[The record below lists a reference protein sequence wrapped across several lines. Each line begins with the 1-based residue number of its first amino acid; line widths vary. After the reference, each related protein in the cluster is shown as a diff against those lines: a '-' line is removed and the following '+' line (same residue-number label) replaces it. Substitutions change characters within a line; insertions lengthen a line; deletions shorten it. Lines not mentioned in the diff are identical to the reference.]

1 MANLLAHEWRIGLKG
16 SQRGTKGIAKGTK
29 KMKKILCLFAIPF
42 VPFCDPFCT
51 FLRSLYVITEW
62 GRGPG
67 GLDGRWTEAYHPL
80 PLERR
85 SLRQN

>member
-1 MANLLAHEWRIGLKG
+1 MANLLAHEWRIGLKDYKEA
-16 SQRGTKGIAKGTK
+16 QKGIAKGTR
-29 KMKKILCLFAIPF
+29 KMKKI
-42 VPFCDPFCT
+42 FCA
-51 FLRSLYVITEW
+51 FLRSLLCLLRSLFVITVL

-85 SLRQN
+85 SPGQT

>member
-1 MANLLAHEWRIGLKG
+1 MANLLAHEWRIGLKDHKEA
-16 SQRGTKGIAKGTK
+16 QKGIAKGTK
-29 KMKKILCLFAIPF
+29 NFLHLFCA
-42 VPFCDPFCT
+42 FCDPFCA
-51 FLRSLYVITEW
+51 FLRSLFVITVL

-85 SLRQN
+85 SPGQT